1 MLIAAG
7 SADTA
12 YALVA
17 LLACVVVGGL
27 VFHVSTRPPL
37 SMATGPA
44 FLAGGA
50 AGGVAIPIAFEV
62 LERLGLLS

>member
-12 YALVA
+12 YTLFA
-17 LLACVVVGGL
+17 LLLCVVVGGL
-27 VFHVSTRPPL
+27 VFHISTRPPL
-37 SMATGPA
+37 NMAFGPA
-44 FLAGGA
+44 FLAGGT
-50 AGGVAIPIAFEV
+50 AGGLAIPIVFDV

>member
-1 MLIAAG
+1 MLVAAG

-12 YALVA
+12 YTLLALVC
-17 LLACVVVGGL
+17 CVVVGGL
-27 VFHVSTRPPL
+27 VFHISTRPPL
-37 SMATGPA
+37 DMALGPA

-50 AGGVAIPIAFEV
+50 AGGLAIPIAFDV